1 MKAKYTKKQIQE
13 AINYWQKQI
22 NKIEAFEILN
32 ESMLSYDKDMIS
44 ESLKDTITNKV
55 KKHID
60 NNIKNEND
68 VKKFIDSNDTTVQ
81 KTKNPI
87 LQKTW
92 NILKTCFKLGKQGL
106 AFIAKHWKWVLVII
120 AIVLIAK
127 FGVWGTLGKLFVKAL
142 DSSAE
147 AIASG
152 FEAIVGNGYI
162 EAGTKISDASVAAGG
177 YGGWSQAGLGGGL
190 R

>member
-13 AINYWQKQI
+13 AINYWQKQL

-60 NNIKNEND
+60 NNIKDEND
-68 VKKFIDSNDTTVQ
+68 VKKFIDSNDTVVQ

-87 LQKTW
+87 L
-92 NILKTCFKLGKQGL
+92 
-106 AFIAKHWKWVLVII
+106 
-120 AIVLIAK
+120 
-127 FGVWGTLGKLFVKAL
+127 
-142 DSSAE
+142 
-147 AIASG
+147 
-152 FEAIVGNGYI
+152 
-162 EAGTKISDASVAAGG
+162 
-177 YGGWSQAGLGGGL
+177 
-190 R
+190 